1 MSLKVDYKDAMYT
14 GDRKYTISDNGDGTS
29 KITDST
35 AYSQEGDS
43 FGAKDINDTNAAVN
57 RLNHVTEI
65 TLSKDAWTGSAA
77 PYSQEISVA
86 GVTAD
91 DEPLVVSAL
100 ADGAS
105 SDAQKAYNKAFAILC
120 AGTATTGNG
129 KITFKVYKKPATTI
143 AVGLKG
149 A

>member
-1 MSLKVDYKDAMYT
+1 MSLRTDYVDAVYT

-29 KITDST
+29 SIVDST
-35 AYSQEGDS
+35 AYEQDGTQ
-43 FGAKDINDTNAAVN
+43 FGAKDINETNAAVN
-57 RLNHVTEI
+57 RLNHVTEV
-65 TLSKDAWTGSAA
+65 TLYSSGWSGNSA
-77 PYSQEISVA
+77 PYSQTVSVA

-105 SDAQKAYNKAFAILC
+105 ADVQKAYSKAFAILC
-120 AGTATTGNG
+120 SGTAMTSDGNV
-129 KITFKVYKKPATTI
+129 TFKVYKKPAITI
-143 AVGLKG
+143 VVGLKG